1 MKKKFEFLTKTKNML
16 IIFSTACVVFIVL
29 GVIATNIFD
38 PFRNFVAT
46 IVSPMQ
52 KGMNYIGLWT
62 SEKIE
67 NMKEIE
73 ELQAKNEQLQ
83 KELDALK
90 AENNNLKQQ
99 TYKIEEYEKLFQ
111 LSSSI
116 DYPTIGA
123 SIIGKGADNWYSTFI
138 LDKGSKDG
146 IEVDMNV
153 IAQTGLVGI
162 VTGVTENT
170 CTVTSIISDDCKVSG
185 MLMDSG
191 DVCTIG
197 GSLKLMEK
205 GLISLYYLEKDVVIR
220 DGDKIVTSNISSKY
234 LKGILI
240 GYAKD
245 VRLDANNLTQSGYIV
260 PAVDFKHL
268 RDVLII
274 LEKKQQ

>member
-29 GVIATNIFD
+29 GVIAANIFD

>member
-1 MKKKFEFLTKTKNML
+1 ML
-16 IIFSTACVVFIVL
+16 IIFTVICFALIGIGVVAANVFE
-29 GVIATNIFD
+29 
-38 PFRNFVAT
+38 PFRNIVA
-46 IVSPMQ
+46 IVVAPMQ
-52 KGMNYIGLWT
+52 KGMNNLGLWT
-62 SEKIE
+62 SDSIQE
-67 NMKEIE
+67 NKDLQSLKEENLKLID
-73 ELQAKNEQLQ
+73 ELN
-83 KELDALK
+83 ALK

-99 TYKIEEYEKLFQ
+99 TYKIKEYEELFKLSNSFA
-111 LSSSI
+111 
-116 DYPTIGA
+116 YPTVGA
-123 SIIGKGADNWYSTFI
+123 SIIGKGSDNWYSTFT

-162 VTGVTENT
+162 VTAVTDNT
-170 CTVTSIISDDCKVSG
+170 CTVTAIISDDCKVSG

-191 DVCTIG
+191 DTCTLG

-234 LKGILI
+234 LKGILV

-245 VRLDANNLTQSGYIV
+245 VTLDANSLTQSGYLV

-274 LEKKQQ
+274 LEKK